1 MKKPSK
7 LFSVLTSAALAL
19 FLLTGAVAAPIL
31 WRGFYYGQ
39 IDALSLPART
49 GFSPAVIRGAF
60 DEVMD
65 YLVKGAPFG
74 TGELRW
80 SESGMAHFADCKVL
94 FQLDFRI
101 LEISAV
107 FLLVILLLTATK
119 KLVLHRF
126 GGRGPCFWT
135 FAAMAAAILVFG
147 LWGLFS
153 FESLFTA
160 FHTLFFP
167 GKDNWVFDYRLDQI
181 ILILPADFWARAAAL
196 VAGLAFGV
204 GALLAVLEEVL
215 HRVKTPK
222 SIYEEIRRMEDQ
234 A

>member
-65 YLVKGAPFG
+65 YLVKGAPFS
-74 TGELRW
+74 TGELAH
-80 SESGMAHFADCKVL
+80 SESGMAHFADCKAL
-94 FQLDFRI
+94 FQLDFHI
-101 LEISAV
+101 LEVSAALLLAV
-107 FLLVILLLTATK
+107 LLLVLSK
-119 KLVLHRF
+119 KLVLYRF
-126 GGRGPCFWT
+126 KGRGPCFWAFVGLT
-135 FAAMAAAILVFG
+135 AAVLVFG
-147 LWGLFS
+147 LWGLVH

-160 FHTLFFP
+160 FHTVFFP
-167 GKDNWVFDYRLDQI
+167 GKENWVFDYRHDPI
-181 ILILPADFWARAAAL
+181 ILILPEDFWARAAAL
-196 VAGLAFGV
+196 VGGLAFGV
-204 GALLAVLEEVL
+204 GALLTGLEEVL
-215 HRVKTPK
+215 HRTRTPK
-222 SIYEEIRRMEDQ
+222 SVYEQLRNWE
-234 A
+234 